1 MTDSLPSPGR
11 RRLLTSGVAALG
23 ALALGHVSGFD
34 RRSWAQTPSDA
45 RLERRLELWSN
56 YAAKTE
62 NLTARYTSTRTSSLL
77 HEPLVHTGAL
87 AFASPGVLVLAD
99 DAMDGAVTRIGEGR
113 VSIVPR
119 ADMGDPDDDRP
130 PDDGRIDPRA
140 APGLLWLR
148 DRLLGCFDGRSD
160 RGLAV
165 GCDAHAP
172 RGRRP
177 RIELRPPEGSAVRKL
192 MRVVVVQLDPVGG
205 AVVHIQIDE
214 AGGDRFELAL
224 ADHRQN
230 VDQAEIDRIVGER

>member
-1 MTDSLPSPGR
+1 MLARQADTGIDIANNGEQVRESFFSYVRWRMTG
-11 RRLLTSGVAALG
+11 
-23 ALALGHVSGFD
+23 
-34 RRSWAQTPSDA
+34 
-45 RLERRLELWSN
+45 
-56 YAAKTE
+56 
-62 NLTARYTSTRTSSLL
+62 
-77 HEPLVHTGAL
+77 
-87 AFASPGVLVLAD
+87 
-99 DAMDGAVTRIGEGR
+99 
-113 VSIVPR
+113 
-119 ADMGDPDDDRP
+119 
-130 PDDGRIDPRA
+130 
-140 APGLLWLR
+140 
-148 DRLLGCFDGRSD
+148 FDGRSD